1 MDYIFINF
9 LFIMV
14 RKKSSGDIMSK
25 GLKKGT
31 VLKRSCVC
39 ELITNYS
46 VSQWTDVIGGL
57 GKSREAG
64 IRSKLFQ
71 PPLLNALC

>member
-46 VSQWTDVIGGL
+46 VSQ
-57 GKSREAG
+57 
-64 IRSKLFQ
+64 
-71 PPLLNALC
+71 